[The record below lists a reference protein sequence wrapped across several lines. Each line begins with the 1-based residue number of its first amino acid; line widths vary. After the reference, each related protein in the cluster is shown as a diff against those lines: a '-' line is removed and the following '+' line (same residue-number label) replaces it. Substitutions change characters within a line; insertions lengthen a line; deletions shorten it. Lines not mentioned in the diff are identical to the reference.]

1 LSALLNEAKTPELLN
16 SKKITE
22 KIIIMG
28 KNRQMQ
34 RQERRA
40 KREEEQAQKVMKW
53 VFIGLGVLALVGI
66 CWAALM

>member
-1 LSALLNEAKTPELLN
+1 
-16 SKKITE
+16 
-22 KIIIMG
+22 MG

-40 KREEEQAQKVMKW
+40 HREEEQAQKVMKW

-66 CWAALM
+66 AWASLL

>member
-1 LSALLNEAKTPELLN
+1 
-16 SKKITE
+16 
-22 KIIIMG
+22 MG
-28 KNRQMQ
+28 KNRQML